1 MTSGAPIVQQKIC
14 MLGAFAVGKTS
25 LVSRFVDDSF
35 SDAYLST
42 VGVKI
47 SKKTVPTESAMVD
60 LIIWDIY
67 GEDEFQKMR
76 TAYLSGASGF
86 LLVVDV
92 TRPATLDV
100 AQSLQALMERT
111 SSALPFLVLLNKSDL
126 AERSLIDAKALAPLR
141 ARDWRIV
148 STSAKTG
155 EGVEAAF
162 RELATAL
169 AARR

>member
-1 MTSGAPIVQQKIC
+1 MTSPAALIQQKIC

-25 LVSRFVDDSF
+25 LVSRFVDSIF
-35 SDAYLST
+35 SDTYLST

-47 SKKTVPTESAMVD
+47 SKKSVPTGAATVD

-76 TAYLSGASGF
+76 KAYLTGASGF

-92 TRPATLDV
+92 TRRATLDT
-100 AQSLQALMERT
+100 ALSLQTLMEQT
-111 SSALPFLVLLNKSDL
+111 VGPVPFALLLNKSDL
-126 AERSLIDAKALAPLR
+126 AERSAIDSRTLAELR
-141 ARDWRIV
+141 SRNWTIA

-155 EGVEAAF
+155 EGVDAAF
-162 RELATAL
+162 HGLATEL